1 MAAIKG
7 SAGSRIRLILGETG
21 SDYLLITT
29 EDDGEQTIR
38 WKGMPF
44 AICKQISNC
53 ESKGRS
59 VKELD
64 CCSTTGAWYV
74 RGIKPDGTGG
84 YSWWGSTAAS
94 SSIEECAV
102 DIKVSFGSTEGTY
115 GNAEEMYVIIKGDN
129 GYSFSNIPEGL
140 KRRIQRMNRHGKVVE
155 FIRLFDDGGYF
166 IKDSEGSQWGG
177 LGTYL
182 SDELK
187 KSNDAEHDVAV
198 AKDGC
203 WVVIRDD
210 EFSSSVDVSKKMK
223 QELTSFYS
231 RVKRAQRERLARE
244 AAEREALKERKRL
257 AREAAERE
265 AREERERLAREA
277 AERERIEREERERQV
292 REAAERERIEREAR
306 EKAKR
311 AELEEQ
317 KLVLELQEECKEIDL
332 LEKLINRRRKDVMLR
347 VESLPPSR
355 RDCVM
360 EKTTDWNTTSSS
372 TAKIDD
378 CVICHDNEAVRAIV
392 PCGHH
397 CLCDSCAAQ
406 VMTSVPRTCPL
417 CRESVQM
424 TLKIYRSF

>member
-1 MAAIKG
+1 MAALKG

-21 SDYLLITT
+21 SDYLLIMN
-29 EDDGEQTIR
+29 EDDGKEKIH
-38 WKGMPF
+38 WKGMPS

-53 ESKGRS
+53 ISKGRY

-64 CCSTTGAWYV
+64 CCSTTGAWYI
-74 RGIKPDGTGG
+74 RGIKPDGTGE
-84 YSWWGSTAAS
+84 YSWWGSTSAS
-94 SSIEECAV
+94 SSIEEFTL
-102 DIKVSFGSTEGTY
+102 DIKVSFGSKNDCY
-115 GNAEEMYVIIKGDN
+115 GYAEEMYVIIKGTN
-129 GYSFSNIPEGL
+129 GYSFNNIPEGL
-140 KRRIQRMNRHGKVVE
+140 EKRIKRMNKLRKSIK

-177 LGTYL
+177 LGRPL

-187 KSNDAEHDVAV
+187 TSDAEEQDVAV
-198 AKDGC
+198 AKDGS

-210 EFSSSVDVSKKMK
+210 EFSSSVGISKKLD

-231 RVKRAQRERLARE
+231 RVKRAQQERLAKE
-244 AAEREALKERKRL
+244 AAERK
-257 AREAAERE
+257 

-277 AERERIEREERERQV
+277 AEREAREEQERLAREAAERERVEREERERRI
-292 REAAERERIEREAR
+292 REAAERERIAREAR
-306 EKAKR
+306 EK

-317 KLVLELQEECKEIDL
+317 KLVLELQEECKEADV
-332 LEKLINRRRKDVMLR
+332 LEQLIKRRRQEVMLR

-355 RDCVM
+355 RSAVM
-360 EKTTDWNTTSSS
+360 EKMIHWNATSSS
-372 TAKIDD
+372 SAKVDD

-397 CLCDSCAAQ
+397 CLCDNCAAQ